1 MPFFSDRFEILYT
14 EICQYSTEKSLFF
27 VLIKIHDY
35 YLLQNKKEKPN
46 FGFPFFINQ
55 ADIYNLPLLF
65 DFYLSLAATTP
76 GSAFPSKNSK
86 EAPPPVEM

>member
-1 MPFFSDRFEILYT
+1 MPFFSDRFGILYT

-27 VLIKIHDY
+27 VLIKIHDCY
-35 YLLQNKKEKPN
+35 FAKKRETQI
-46 FGFPFFINQ
+46 GFPFFINQ
-55 ADIYNLPLLF
+55 ADIYNLPSLF